1 MDIIKRLE
9 EDHKKILQKV
19 NQLPGLLIKAKK
31 SIDPLLL
38 LAGEIESDLNL
49 HEKIEDDILF
59 PALKEKVP
67 EETLLSLVREH
78 EESKKAR
85 EAFKTALSEISKA
98 ADNKDLAVIKEMS
111 NHGYKLMRIL
121 STHLSREDRLLFPLA
136 KSFLTA
142 EISAALEKQAQ
153 ALASSS

>member
-67 EETLLSLVREH
+67 EETLR
-78 EESKKAR
+78 KATSPR
-85 EAFKTALSEISKA
+85 
-98 ADNKDLAVIKEMS
+98 
-111 NHGYKLMRIL
+111 R
-121 STHLSREDRLLFPLA
+121 
-136 KSFLTA
+136 
-142 EISAALEKQAQ
+142 
-153 ALASSS
+153 ASPRSMPWVHCRRRSSGHAPS